1 MHKVTIIEDEVR
13 IGTASLAKAFN
24 RRHQVIL
31 ELIERYRSD
40 FEYFSVLKKRK
51 LRSTGGRQASEYM
64 LNLSQLML
72 LISRMRTTPIVNAV
86 LKSLIDNSDIIK
98 AYDLIKKFDADYI
111 QCKYVY
117 ASIDSQCR
125 VKIGISNNPEQRI
138 KNLNIGNADKLELIF
153 TKKANK
159 PRYESEV
166 ILHKKCSD
174 FHIRSEWFSK
184 EAIELLELHGQ
195 SEILDEQ
202 FKIEA

>member
-98 AYDLIKKFDADYI
+98 AYDLIKKFDADDI

-117 ASIDSQCR
+117 AAIDSQCR